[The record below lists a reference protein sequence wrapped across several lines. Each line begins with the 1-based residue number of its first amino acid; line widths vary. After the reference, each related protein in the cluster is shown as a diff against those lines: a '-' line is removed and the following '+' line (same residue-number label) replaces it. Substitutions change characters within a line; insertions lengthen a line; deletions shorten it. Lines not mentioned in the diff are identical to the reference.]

1 VRDPA
6 TLDPLTLRWVADRL
20 CDDARELAALK
31 ASDVPA
37 LSWPDSIGLAV
48 KLKRG
53 SARWLRGLATRAEHA
68 EAEARREAAQRAE
81 AVEHARQ
88 GELWQR

>member
-1 VRDPA
+1 
-6 TLDPLTLRWVADRL
+6 
-20 CDDARELAALK
+20 
-31 ASDVPA
+31 
-37 LSWPDSIGLAV
+37 V

-88 GELWQR
+88 GELWQK

>member
-1 VRDPA
+1 
-6 TLDPLTLRWVADRL
+6 VADRL

-31 ASDVPA
+31 ASEPA
-37 LSWPDSIGLAV
+37 PSWPDSIGLAV

-88 GELWQR
+88 GELWQK